1 MKKALEM
8 RGYYAH
14 IPEEDYMGFI
24 FCTLPY
30 LNHLERIVIEM
41 LLFDTTEYG
50 EPSQIVTIRD
60 VATVTGKTTGDI
72 LIAFGNVVNY
82 GVGMLSLDIAPGYD
96 EDETDSILLVLNND
110 WTEWKFPNFNYEG
123 DVEMNKEV
131 KEMAKQIIG
140 QIIDSGNPNINVFY
154 RDGLLEVKD
163 IDGHEDGVDFSENL
177 HDIEPEYMAEEVGL
191 IAVEL
196 EPYLEH
202 DEDCEN
208 SNEE

>member
-30 LNHLERIVIEM
+30 LNRLERIVIEM

-50 EPSQIVTIRD
+50 ELSQIVSVRD
-60 VATVTGKTTGDI
+60 VARVTGKTTGDI

-82 GVGMLSLDIAPGYD
+82 GVGMFSFNIYPGYD
-96 EDETDSILLVLNND
+96 EDETDSALLVLNND
-110 WTEWKFPNFNYEG
+110 WTEWKFPNLNYEG
-123 DVEMNKEV
+123 DVEMNEEV
-131 KEMAKQIIG
+131 KEMAKQIMG
-140 QIIDSGNPNINVFY
+140 QIIDAENPEISVFY
-154 RDGLLEVKD
+154 RHGLLEIKD
-163 IDGHEDGVDFSENL
+163 IDEHEDGVDFSENL
-177 HDIEPEYMAEEVGL
+177 YDIEPEYMAEEVGL

-196 EPYLEH
+196 EPYLEK
-202 DEDCEN
+202 DEF
-208 SNEE
+208 

>member
-8 RGYYAH
+8 RGYYMH
-14 IPEEDYMGFI
+14 IPEEDYIGLI
-24 FCTLPY
+24 FSIFPY
-30 LNHLERIVIEM
+30 LNRLERIVIEM

-50 EPSQIVTIRD
+50 ELSQIVTIRD

-82 GVGMLSLDIAPGYD
+82 GVGTLSFDMYPSYD
-96 EDETDSILLVLNND
+96 DDGTDSILLVLNND
-110 WTEWKFPNFNYEG
+110 WTEWKFPNLNYEG

-140 QIIDSGNPNINVFY
+140 QIIDSGNPKINVFY

-163 IDGHEDGVDFSENL
+163 IDGHEDGIDFSENL

-196 EPYLEH
+196 EPYLEQ
-202 DEDCEN
+202 DEVD
-208 SNEE
+208 EEE

>member
-24 FCTLPY
+24 IYTLPY
-30 LNHLERIVIEM
+30 ISRLERTVIEM

-82 GVGMLSLDIAPGYD
+82 GVGMLSFDIAPGYD

-163 IDGHEDGVDFSENL
+163 IDGHKDRFDFSENL

-196 EPYLEH
+196 EPYFEQ
-202 DEDCEN
+202 DEDCGI
-208 SNEE
+208 SDEE